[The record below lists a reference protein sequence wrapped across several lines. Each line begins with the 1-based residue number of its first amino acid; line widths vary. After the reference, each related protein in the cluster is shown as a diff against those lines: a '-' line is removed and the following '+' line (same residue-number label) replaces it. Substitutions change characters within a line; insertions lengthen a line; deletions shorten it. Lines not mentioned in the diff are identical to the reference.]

1 MFFDFA
7 ARSPE
12 INSAL
17 MYAGAGA
24 GPMVAAASAF
34 SSLASELS
42 TTATGYQSV
51 ISQLTGSAWQG
62 PSATAMAAAAEPYIT
77 WLNTTSGQLQ
87 KAASQAIA
95 SAAAYETAFAATVP
109 PPLIAANRAQL
120 ATLVATNVLGQNTPA
135 IAANEAQYA
144 EMWAQDAAA
153 LYAYAAK
160 SAALAQMQPVTPP
173 ADNTNPAGAGLQ
185 AAAVSNAVNSNATAS
200 GLNGVLSSLTNAQGA
215 LANPVNAAAAAAP
228 ASSGTSVWQGLND
241 LLNTGIVTNSINT
254 ADVTASWNVMM
265 LLSAMPL
272 LGHFLSNAPAGVTIG
287 DVTPLGAGLGGG
299 VLAGATA
306 PAAGGVGAAPVAAS
320 MGEASLV
327 GKMSVPASWSAAT
340 PETSV
345 ATEFEGSG
353 WTVAPEETTPVATV
367 PAGMPSVASA
377 GRGGYGFGTPRYG
390 VKPTVMPK
398 TVLV

>member
-1 MFFDFA
+1 MVFDFA
-7 ARSPE
+7 ARPPE

-24 GPMVAAASAF
+24 SPMVAAASAF

-62 PSATAMAAAAEPYIT
+62 PSAAAMAAAAEPYIT

-120 ATLVATNVLGQNTPA
+120 ATLTATNILGQNTPA
-135 IAANEAQYA
+135 IAANEAQYG

-160 SAALAQMQPVTPP
+160 SAAAAQLQPVTPP
-173 ADNTNPAGAGLQ
+173 ADNTNPGGAGLQ
-185 AAAVSNAVNSNATAS
+185 AAAVTNAVNSNATAS
-200 GLNGVLSSLTNAQGA
+200 GLNGVLSSLTGTQGA
-215 LANPVNAAAAAAP
+215 LASPLSAVTADAT
-228 ASSGTSVWQGLND
+228 SGTSVWQGLND
-241 LLNTGIVTNSINT
+241 LMNTGIVFNSINS
-254 ADVTASWNVMM
+254 ADVTASWCTMM
-265 LLSAMPL
+265 MISAGAT
-272 LGHFLSNAPAGVTIG
+272 LGHFIANAPAGVTVG

-306 PAAGGVGAAPVAAS
+306 PAGGGFGAAPVAA
-320 MGEASLV
+320 GTGQASLV
-327 GKMSVPASWSAAT
+327 GKLSVPATWSAAT
-340 PETSV
+340 PETS
-345 ATEFEGSG
+345 AAAEFEGSG
-353 WTVAPEETTPVATV
+353 WTVAPEENTPVATV
-367 PAGMPSVASA
+367 PAGMASA
-377 GRGGYGFGTPRYG
+377 RRATESSPQ
-390 VKPTVMPK
+390 
-398 TVLV
+398 

>member
-7 ARSPE
+7 ARPPE

-17 MYAGAGA
+17 MYSGAGA

-34 SSLASELS
+34 SNLSGELS
-42 TTATGYQSV
+42 ATAASYQSV

-62 PSATAMAAAAEPYIT
+62 PSAAAMAAAAEPYIT
-77 WLNTTSGQLQ
+77 WLNTTSGQLLH
-87 KAASQAIA
+87 AASQAIA

-109 PPLIAANRAQL
+109 PPVIAANRAQL
-120 ATLVATNVLGQNTPA
+120 AMLVSTNVLGQNTPA

-153 LYAYAAK
+153 MYGYAAS
-160 SAALAQMQPVTPP
+160 SAGAAQLDPVTPP
-173 ADNTNPAGAGLQ
+173 ADTTNPAGLGAQ
-185 AAAVSNAVNSNATAS
+185 AAAVSNAMSTSATTS

-215 LANPVNAAAAAAP
+215 LANPLSLTAS
-228 ASSGTSVWQGLND
+228 ASSGTSIWDGLNA
-241 LLNTGIVTNSINT
+241 LLNTGIVFNSINS
-254 ADVTASWNVMM
+254 ADVTASWCTMM
-265 LLSAMPL
+265 TISAMAT
-272 LGHFLSNAPAGVTIG
+272 LGHFISNAPAGVTVG

-299 VLAGATA
+299 ILAGATA
-306 PAAGGVGAAPVAAS
+306 PAAGGFGGAPVAAG
-320 MGEASLV
+320 MGQASLV
-327 GKMSVPASWSAAT
+327 GRLSVPGTWSSAVPAAGA
-340 PETSV
+340 

-353 WTVAPEETTPVATV
+353 WTVAPEEMPVATV

-377 GRGGYGFGTPRYG
+377 GRSGYGFGTPRYG